1 MAKCYC
7 TCGAAYGIPEA
18 SLGKKAK
25 CRKCGAVFTLKEEKE
40 ESGIFSIAGEAW
52 PDTDPDAGRSGI
64 GVAAS
69 AAAVSPADDGVPSDP
84 MRLPGGASL
93 PPVAARESRSY
104 VTNVLWTF
112 LFPSVPASLV
122 TFLFVWVILV
132 VGMFASNAPLIGWAF
147 SIIVAGWYCSF
158 LFTVLQSAAAGDEA
172 LPEIAVPTDVVG
184 DVLGPLFSWLGSW
197 MIVVIPAS
205 AYLFVAWQ
213 QGIITGVDILGIL
226 LGGLD
231 GLWYA
236 TGSATTIYYVLLGLG
251 AAAWPMVIL
260 CVVLGGFSCLVRIDL
275 IIKTIVRTLPAYLLT
290 LVLMFGAVALSIIL
304 SDVTTAKAAPATGK
318 AAPDTVS
325 NMILMGIV
333 LNGIGLYLD
342 IVLVRLVGLYYHHFK
357 SRFAWSWG

>member
-1 MAKCYC
+1 MAKCFC
-7 TCGAAYGIPEA
+7 PCGTAYDVPDA

-25 CRKCGAVFTLKEEKE
+25 CRKCGAVFTLTEEKE
-40 ESGIFSIAGEAW
+40 ESGIFSIADEAW
-52 PDTDPDAGRSGI
+52 PDTDPDAARRGT

-69 AAAVSPADDGVPSDP
+69 AVAVSPADDGVPSDP
-84 MRLPGGASL
+84 VRMQGGTNLPA
-93 PPVAARESRSY
+93 VAAHESRSY

-132 VGMFASNAPLIGWAF
+132 VGMFAANAPIIGWACSF
-147 SIIVAGWYCSF
+147 IVAGWYCAF
-158 LFTVLQSAAAGDEA
+158 LFTVLRSAAAGDDA

-197 MIVVIPAS
+197 IIVVIPAIS
-205 AYLFVAWQ
+205 YLIVAWQ
-213 QGIITGVDILGIL
+213 QGVITVADILGIL
-226 LGGLD
+226 VGGLD

-275 IIKTIVRTLPAYLLT
+275 TPSA
-290 LVLMFGAVALSIIL
+290 
-304 SDVTTAKAAPATGK
+304 
-318 AAPDTVS
+318 
-325 NMILMGIV
+325 
-333 LNGIGLYLD
+333 
-342 IVLVRLVGLYYHHFK
+342 
-357 SRFAWSWG
+357 